1 MVTSGSG
8 GEAAATCSSLQ
19 DDNDDARAQHDVCET
34 EDDSIA
40 REQLSTQILELAIP
54 NTERRLAGCRVPSV
68 VDCGSITTMN

>member
-19 DDNDDARAQHDVCET
+19 DDNDDARAQDVCET

-40 REQLSTQILELAIP
+40 RQQLSTQILELAIP

-68 VDCGSITTMN
+68 VECGSITTMN